1 MMKIKPAV
9 AILQARMGSTR
20 LPGKVLKPVLGRP
33 MLYYQVERLKHCTLL
48 DEIILA
54 TTDDSLDDPVAEFGE
69 AQGLQVFRGSVN
81 DVLDRYH
88 GAAAISR
95 NPQAPLIMRV
105 TGDCPLLV
113 PDLCDAVVEKLLEE
127 QADYCGSSER
137 FAHGLDCEVFTR
149 AALEKSWREARLA
162 SEREHVTLFMRNHP
176 ECFKLCELTQ
186 EADEGH
192 IRITVDE
199 AVDFEVVSRILTALY
214 KPGEP
219 PFPFDSVREFLRL
232 HPEVAAINSAV
243 PRGEGLLKSLAE
255 DYEIS

>member
-1 MMKIKPAV
+1 MKPAV

-33 MLYYQVERLKHCTLL
+33 LLYYQLERLRHCASI
-48 DEIILA
+48 DEVILA
-54 TTDDSLDDPVAEFGE
+54 TTSDPSDDPVAAFGE
-69 AQGLQVFRGSVN
+69 AQGLQVFRGSIN

-95 NPQAPLIMRV
+95 SPQVPLIIRV
-105 TGDCPLLV
+105 TGDCPLLA
-113 PDLCDAVVEKLLEE
+113 PEICDAVVAKLLEE

-137 FAHGLDCEVFTR
+137 FAEGLDCEVFTR
-149 AALEKSWREARLA
+149 AALETSWREAKLV

-176 ECFKLCELTQ
+176 EHFKLCELTQ
-186 EADEGH
+186 DADDGD

-199 AVDFEVVSRILTALY
+199 AADLEVVSQILTALY

-219 PFPFDSVREFLRL
+219 PFPFSSIREFLRL
-232 HPEVAAINSAV
+232 HPELFASNADI
-243 PRGEGLLKSLAE
+243 PRNAGLMKSLAE
-255 DYEIS
+255 DHEISE